1 MGGMKAKAEYC
12 VLATTFPDEET
23 ASRVARGVLE
33 RRLAACAQT
42 FPARS
47 EYWWKGEICRAT
59 EVAATFKTRMEL
71 YAEAEA
77 YIRSE
82 HPYETP
88 EILALPVAAGLPEYL
103 RWIDGETERGGS

>member
-1 MGGMKAKAEYC
+1 MNEKADYC
-12 VLATTFPDEET
+12 VVATTFPDAET
-23 ASRVARGVLE
+23 ARKVARGLLE

-42 FPARS
+42 YPVRS

-71 YAEAEA
+71 YPEAEG
-77 YIRSE
+77 YIRSA

-88 EILALPVAAGLPEYL
+88 EILALPVAAGLPAYL
-103 RWIDGETERGGS
+103 RWIGGETAIER